1 MKIQDTIA
9 FIICIVLVASIMFI
23 LGMIVGYSNSPD
35 LLDVYRGNTE
45 LRIKYTIVNNDTINC
60 DSIVVLK
67 NK

>member
-9 FIICIVLVASIMFI
+9 FIICIILVASTMFI
-23 LGMIVGYSNSPD
+23 LGIIVGYTNSPD

-45 LRIKYTIVNNDTINC
+45 LKITYTIVNNDTINC

-67 NK
+67 K